1 MSKVTSSEEPQD
13 KYLVP
18 ALERGLLLLG
28 EFNHRDRKLSA
39 PELARRLNLPRST
52 VFRLLMTLESM
63 GFVQRSE
70 GGHDYRLG
78 LAVLRLGFE
87 YLASLELTELG
98 APLLERLRSE
108 IGFSCN
114 LVVRDGRSIVYV
126 AKSSAVTP
134 FTSTVNVGTRLPAH
148 ATVLG
153 RVLLEDLSLQEL
165 HQLFPE
171 NSLESFSSNTPA
183 TVQQLF
189 EMVQKDR
196 ERGYVLQEAF
206 FEARVSSVAAP
217 VRDGSGRIV
226 AALGATIPS
235 SKFESDRLD
244 GVVSKVRS
252 SALELSRLLNY
263 SPEKLYAAGKVADLC
278 RT

>member
-1 MSKVTSSEEPQD
+1 MSKANLSEEVQD

-28 EFNHRDRKLSA
+28 QFNHYDRKLSA
-39 PELARRLNLPRST
+39 PELARRLSLPRST

-63 GFVQRSE
+63 GFVQRE
-70 GGHDYRLG
+70 PGGHDYRLG

-98 APLLERLRSE
+98 TPLLERLRGE

-126 AKSSAVTP
+126 AKSSAPTP
-134 FTSTVNVGTRLPAH
+134 FASSVHVGTRLPAH

-153 RVLLEDLSLQEL
+153 RVLLEDLSLEEL
-165 HQLFPE
+165 RELFPE
-171 NSLESFSSNTPA
+171 EHLQSYSSSTPA
-183 TVQQLF
+183 TVQSLY
-189 EMVQKDR
+189 ELVQEDR

-206 FEARVSSVAAP
+206 FEARVSTVAAP
-217 VRDGSGRIV
+217 VRDGTGRIV

-235 SKFESDRLD
+235 SRFEPERIDEL
-244 GVVSKVRS
+244 VAKVRS
-252 SALELSRLLNY
+252 TALELSRLLNY
-263 SPEKLYAAGKVADLC
+263 SPEKMQARGKASW
-278 RT
+278 RP

>member
-1 MSKVTSSEEPQD
+1 MSKGNISEVAQD

-28 EFNHRDRKLSA
+28 QFSHVDRKLSA
-39 PELARRLNLPRST
+39 PELARRLRLPRST

-63 GFVQRSE
+63 GFVQRAE

-98 APLLERLRSE
+98 APLLERLRGE

-126 AKSSAVTP
+126 AKSSAPTP
-134 FTSTVNVGTRLPAH
+134 FTSSVHVGTRLPAH

-153 RVLLEDLSLQEL
+153 RVLLEDLTLDEL
-165 HQLFPE
+165 RELFPE
-171 NSLESFSSNTPA
+171 EHLASYSSSTPT
-183 TVQQLF
+183 TVMDLY
-189 EMVQKDR
+189 EIVQKDR

-206 FEARVSSVAAP
+206 FEARVSTIAAP
-217 VRDGSGRIV
+217 VRDATGRIV

-235 SKFESDRLD
+235 SRFEPERIDDLVAR
-244 GVVSKVRS
+244 VRS
-252 SALELSRLLNY
+252 TAMELSRLLNY
-263 SPEKLYAAGKVADLC
+263 SPEKMQAMGRVVNL
-278 RT
+278 

>member
-1 MSKVTSSEEPQD
+1 MSKGNIPEVAQD

-28 EFNHRDRKLSA
+28 QFNHVDRKLSA
-39 PELARRLNLPRST
+39 PELARRLSLPRST

-63 GFVQRSE
+63 GFVQRAE

-98 APLLERLRSE
+98 APLLERLRGE

-126 AKSSAVTP
+126 AKSSAPTP
-134 FTSTVNVGTRLPAH
+134 FTSSVHVGTRLPAH

-153 RVLLEDLSLQEL
+153 RVLLEDLTLDEL
-165 HQLFPE
+165 RELFPE
-171 NSLESFSSNTPA
+171 EHLESYSSSTPT
-183 TVQQLF
+183 TVMDLY
-189 EMVQKDR
+189 EIVQKDR

-206 FEARVSSVAAP
+206 FEARVSTIAAP
-217 VRDGSGRIV
+217 VRDASGRIV

-235 SKFESDRLD
+235 SRFEPERIDDLVAR
-244 GVVSKVRS
+244 VRS
-252 SALELSRLLNY
+252 TAMELSRLLNY
-263 SPEKLYAAGKVADLC
+263 SPEKRQVSSRAVNL
-278 RT
+278 